1 MDIPMISV
9 AGLGGI
15 TILLILIRLCA
26 FRAPRL
32 RAAQSLP
39 NSDVGTCMTIGT
51 REVQEDNVAVSTTKS
66 GTLAVL
72 ADGMGK
78 AYGGRIAG
86 RVAVDTFLNIF
97 EDYNAFDNP
106 PYFFRKAFNAANR
119 EILKAMDNGQNGAA
133 SVGAA
138 VIINN
143 VLYYAVAG
151 NVKICVYR
159 GGDLVPVSTGHTIDK
174 LAQERFD
181 LGRISRQTAIA
192 LLEDRRLYNYIGQD
206 EFQDIELYD
215 APVVLQTDDIVVLM
229 SDGVYDVLPWQEI
242 EDTLAEK
249 KDASALAFNIIEKIN
264 KLLEENKDNA
274 SVIVMRAESGAAR

>member
-1 MDIPMISV
+1 MDTPTIII
-9 AGLGGI
+9 AGLSGI
-15 TILLILIRLCA
+15 TVLLILIRLCA
-26 FRAPRL
+26 FRRPTL
-32 RAAQSLP
+32 QAARSLP

-66 GTLAVL
+66 GTLAIL

-119 EILKAMDNGQNGAA
+119 EILKALDNGQNGAA

-138 VIINN
+138 VIIQGT
-143 VLYYAVAG
+143 LYYAVAG

-159 GGDLVPVSTGHTIDK
+159 KGDLIPVSTGHTIDK

-181 LGRISRQTAIA
+181 SGRISRQTAIA
-192 LLEDRRLYNYIGQD
+192 LLEDHRLYNYVGQD

-215 APVVLQTDDIVVLM
+215 APVALQAGDIVVLM

-242 EDTLAEK
+242 EDTLAESK
-249 KDASALAFNIIEKIN
+249 AASTLAFNIIEKIN
-264 KLLEENKDNA
+264 HLPEENKDNA
-274 SVIVMRAESGAAR
+274 SVVVMRAESGAAR